1 MFSLDLDAPAQ
12 RDGRSIHANY
22 RKACCQSNGNRG
34 TQVVRERATTQ
45 ITFQHQKK
53 RERRNSISFF
63 IHIAYM
69 FSLDLDAP
77 AQRDGRSIHANHR
90 KACCQPNGNR
100 GTQVV
105 RERATTQITFQHQKK
120 RDSISFFVHIAASH
134 NNVDAHVM
142 GFIRNV
148 HSRIHRRCADLGL

>member
-1 MFSLDLDAPAQ
+1 MGWDERRRRRRREEMRGEGGRNSIYFFIQIAYMFSLDLDAPAQ

-77 AQRDGRSIHANHR
+77 AQRERTDKTDKS
-90 KACCQPNGNR
+90 NR
-100 GTQVV
+100 
-105 RERATTQITFQHQKK
+105 
-120 RDSISFFVHIAASH
+120 
-134 NNVDAHVM
+134 
-142 GFIRNV
+142 
-148 HSRIHRRCADLGL
+148 